1 MFEDSLVEST
11 GRIRTRS
18 RWYAIG
24 SFVLQ
29 ATFLAALILF
39 HYVYPDA
46 LPKQALSR
54 LLVAPPP
61 PAAPAEVSHAPAAH
75 NIGPVQLSALAAP
88 PIIPRRIIAEDNG
101 STVPPGLDRGVE
113 HGSGDIRDALSL
125 LSGAPP
131 PPPVVTRTKPSG
143 PLRISAGVAAG
154 HLLSPIQPV
163 YPAIARSARIQGA
176 VVIEAVISKQG
187 FVDQAHVV
195 SGSPML
201 AQAALAAV
209 NRARYQP
216 YKLNGE
222 PVDVETTIKIVFTL
236 GD

>member
-11 GRIRTRS
+11 GRIRTLS

-29 ATFLAALILF
+29 ATFLAALILID
-39 HYVYPDA
+39 YVYPDA

-61 PAAPAEVSHAPAAH
+61 PAAPAEVSHTPAAH
-75 NIGPVQLSALAAP
+75 NMGPVQLSALTAP
-88 PIIPRRIIAEDNG
+88 SMIPRHIPSENSSPELPGIDRGLDQDNG
-101 STVPPGLDRGVE
+101 EVPGALILIDST
-113 HGSGDIRDALSL
+113 
-125 LSGAPP
+125 PP
-131 PPPVVTRTKPSG
+131 PPPVVSRSKPSG
-143 PLRISAGVAAG
+143 PMRISAGVAAG
-154 HLLSPIQPV
+154 HLLTPIQPI
-163 YPAIARSARIQGA
+163 YPAIARSARMQGT
-176 VVIEAVISKQG
+176 VVLEAMISKEG
-187 FVDQAHVV
+187 FVEQARVI
-195 SGSPML
+195 SGSPLL

-222 PVDVETTIKIVFTL
+222 PVDVETTINIIFTL
-236 GD
+236 DN